1 VWFAFVLISICL
13 CNLQVSAA
21 WGSLADP
28 VFQAIAQDIDLQ
40 TMVLPWTLAEDSEGF
55 LWGGGDTG
63 LLRWDGYR
71 ARVYIAGGR
80 APDGLHDN
88 YVLTLHGSPDGTM
101 WVGTATDGLGR
112 YDPVRDRF
120 VPIPLG
126 KGPQPRVG
134 DIDDDG
140 HGGLWVASEIGLF
153 HLDAENRIIWSGL
166 GPGGAASPGCL
177 GAAKLSS
184 VRRDRQGVVWIGS
197 DLGLARG
204 TAGNTCFVPVPL
216 PGAASAAISRLM
228 ADSAGR
234 IWIGTEEHG
243 AYVDDL
249 SFAIPRPIAAT
260 SAPPGQSAAAITAL
274 QEVSPGKI
282 WIGTQGRGIVAVDG
296 ETLAT
301 TVIRRNLAVPDSLRS
316 DSIYCIYRD
325 HAGLVW
331 VATSQG
337 LSQYAVGNGS
347 ILTMFGGAGRPDRL
361 SDESV
366 ESVAALPDGRVLAG
380 LESNGIAIIDP
391 AAARITP
398 AVGLAGKSVIAM
410 APNPAGGTLLA
421 TLHAGLYLARGNLV
435 QNAGGSP
442 WPEAGPQHLTR
453 LSIPE
458 FPPGSRLY
466 DMKVIGGSIWVGG
479 VLNGVWQLRLGGE
492 GVVQVQ
498 RHVATPELTNG
509 TVRAIEPAPGGL
521 IAIGTDNGLNL
532 LDPASGHI
540 ERILPDHTD
549 PQGLPAGRVVSF
561 TTDHQGRLWVGSDSA
576 GIAIMT
582 GRDTQGRPRFHHLGL
597 AEGLPNLDINTMLV
611 DFTGRIWVSTD
622 DGLAVIDPRDFG
634 VRALGRADGVAV
646 LSYWARSG
654 AVVPSGYVLFGG
666 LGGLTV
672 VRPEALPPRHSAH
685 APVVTEIRV
694 GGVMLPASEWVGTGA
709 VTLTPDLNSL
719 AVEFSALDYSAPD
732 HDLYRYRLA
741 GFDRDWTQTDSGHR
755 VAAYTNLPPGTYS
768 LLLQVADRSGAWTG
782 HVTSLPI
789 QVLPAWFETQWFRFV
804 VFLIAALMIVCIVQ
818 ARTVYL
824 RRRQHELE
832 RQVAE
837 RTAELSASQTQLER
851 FAYFD
856 TLTALP
862 NRRAFNDSLQ
872 RLVSDADRHRRPFS
886 LLLVDLD
893 GFKQVNDSLGHQAGD
908 EVLSIAASR
917 LRAEMRE
924 GDFVARLGG
933 DEFAALLD
941 TPGDE
946 TGTSLVCDRIV
957 TGMAKPMRIGATQV
971 TIGASVGAALFPMH
985 GGTQDELYRRADLAL
1000 YKAKRAGRGRW
1011 EWFKEE
1017 SK

>member
-1 VWFAFVLISICL
+1 LWFAFVLISGCL
-13 CNLQVSAA
+13 SNLQVFAA

-28 VFQAIAQDIDLQ
+28 VFQPIAQNIDLQ
-40 TMVLPWTLAEDSEGF
+40 TMVLPWTLAEDSAGF

-63 LLRWDGYR
+63 LLRWDGYS
-71 ARVYIAGGR
+71 ARVYMADGR
-80 APDGLHDN
+80 APDGLHDD

-101 WVGTATDGLGR
+101 WVGTATDGLAR

-120 VPIPLG
+120 VPISLG
-126 KGPQPRVG
+126 HGAQPRVG

-140 HGGLWVASEIGLF
+140 HGGLWVASDIGLF
-153 HLDAENRIIWSGL
+153 HLDAQSRVIWSGL
-166 GPGGAASPGCL
+166 GPGSKSSPGCL
-177 GAAKLSS
+177 GSAKLSS
-184 VRRDRQGVVWIGS
+184 VRRDRQGVVWIGG

-216 PGAASAAISRLM
+216 QGAASAAISRLM
-228 ADSAGR
+228 ADSVGR

-249 SFAIPRPIAAT
+249 SYPVPRPIAAT

-274 QEVSPGKI
+274 QEISPGKI
-282 WIGTQGRGIVAVDG
+282 WIGTQGRGIVAVDA
-296 ETLAT
+296 ETLAA

-347 ILTMFGGAGRPDRL
+347 VLTMFGGAGRPDRL
-361 SDESV
+361 GDESV
-366 ESVAALPDGRVLAG
+366 ESVVALPDGRVLTG

-391 AAARITP
+391 TAARITP
-398 AVGLAGKSVIAM
+398 AVGVASKSVIAM
-410 APNPAGGTLLA
+410 AANPAGGALLA

-435 QNAGGSP
+435 PNPGEAP
-442 WPEAGPQHLTR
+442 WPEAGPQRLTR
-453 LSIPE
+453 LNIPQ

-466 DMKVIGGSIWVGG
+466 DMKVINGSVWVGG
-479 VLNGVWQLRLGGE
+479 VLNGVWQLRIGSDGA
-492 GVVQVQ
+492 VQVL
-498 RHVATPELTNG
+498 RHLDMPTLTNG

-521 IAIGTDNGLNL
+521 IAIGTDSGLDL
-532 LDPASGHI
+532 LDPASGSI
-540 ERILPDHTD
+540 ERILADHTD

-561 TTDHQGRLWVGSDSA
+561 CIDHRGRLWVGTDSA
-576 GIAIMT
+576 GIAVMT
-582 GRDTQGRPRFHHLGL
+582 GRDAEGRPRFHHLGL

-611 DFTGRIWVSTD
+611 DFTGRVWVSTD
-622 DGLAVIDPRDFG
+622 DGLAVIDPRDLT

-654 AVVPSGYVLFGG
+654 AVTPSGHVLFGG

-672 VRPEALPPRHSAH
+672 VRPEALPPRHPAR
-685 APVVTEIRV
+685 APVVTEIRL
-694 GGVMLPASEWVGTGA
+694 GGAMLPASAWVGTGA
-709 VTLTPDLNSL
+709 VTVRPDRNSL

-732 HDLYRYRLA
+732 HNIYRYRLA
-741 GFDRDWTQTDSGHR
+741 GFDRDWTQTDAGHR
-755 VAAYTNLPPGTYS
+755 VAAYTNLPPGMYS

-789 QVLPAWFETQWFRFV
+789 NVLPAWFETQWFKLV
-804 VFLIAALMIVCIVQ
+804 VLLIAVLMIVCIVQ
-818 ARTVYL
+818 SRTVFL

-862 NRRAFNDSLQ
+862 NRRAFNDALQ
-872 RLVSDADRHRRPFS
+872 RLASDATRHGRPFS

-941 TPGDE
+941 MPGDE
-946 TGTSLVCDRIV
+946 SGTGLVCDRIV
-957 TGMAKPMRIGATQV
+957 SGMAAPMRIGGAQV
-971 TIGASVGAALFPMH
+971 TIGASIGAALFPMH
-985 GGTQDELYRRADLAL
+985 GGSQDELYRRADLAL
-1000 YKAKRAGRGRW
+1000 YQAKRAGRGRW